1 MFLACYNFQLYLPCW
16 DGNPI
21 KRGHK
26 FVNETYSP
34 RVFNGI
40 LHYSVL
46 SDPSSNSA
54 PSIAQATVRKDSV
67 LVAQQLIQ
75 IDGVTQERLSGQT
88 LGNFEGVTQ
97 QFLTDAI
104 RSSGVKILDVIVS
117 PDVAESDV
125 TQKKRWLRLLQA
137 LANNG
142 TIGNETLADNYA
154 VSTGLNETA
163 TTNNN
168 LTNSSSNSK
177 QQQGQRSL
185 GLYTTIAGEYRPPPF
200 IDFNS
205 LVENSFNDKGDVST
219 KTYINDLKK
228 KDTHFANATAVKTE
242 PVKFPLPP
250 EIQSL
255 INKPGL
261 SQTTLYIIYGSCGSF
276 VLIVLLLLVIMWCR
290 KKRKQL
296 ASLKEEE
303 TEIEKFKY
311 AEEEESEY
319 REGPSYYAGRLPVD
333 SYHRLQASHRM
344 GMTTLPAQ

>member
-1 MFLACYNFQLYLPCW
+1 
-16 DGNPI
+16 
-21 KRGHK
+21 
-26 FVNETYSP
+26 
-34 RVFNGI
+34 
-40 LHYSVL
+40 L

-54 PSIAQATVRKDSV
+54 PSIAQATVKKDSV

-117 PDVAESDV
+117 PDVTDSDV
-125 TQKKRWLRLLQA
+125 TQKQRWLRLLRA

-163 TTNNN
+163 ATNDNV
-168 LTNSSSNSK
+168 TNATNNSK
-177 QQQGQRSL
+177 QQQQQQRSL

-219 KTYINDLKK
+219 KTFINDLKK

-242 PVKFPLPP
+242 SVKFPLPP

-276 VLIVLLLLVIMWCR
+276 VLIVLLLLVIMWYR

-303 TEIEKFKY
+303 NEFEKFKC
-311 AEEEESEY
+311 AEESEY
-319 REGPSYYAGRLPVD
+319 REGPSYYSGRLHID
-333 SYHRLQASHRM
+333 SYHRLQASHRV
-344 GMTTLPAQ
+344 GMTSLPAQ

>member
-1 MFLACYNFQLYLPCW
+1 
-16 DGNPI
+16 
-21 KRGHK
+21 
-26 FVNETYSP
+26 
-34 RVFNGI
+34 
-40 LHYSVL
+40 L

-117 PDVAESDV
+117 
-125 TQKKRWLRLLQA
+125 
-137 LANNG
+137 
-142 TIGNETLADNYA
+142 DNYA

>member
-1 MFLACYNFQLYLPCW
+1 
-16 DGNPI
+16 
-21 KRGHK
+21 
-26 FVNETYSP
+26 
-34 RVFNGI
+34 
-40 LHYSVL
+40 L

-54 PSIAQATVRKDSV
+54 PSIAQATVKKDSV

-117 PDVAESDV
+117 PDVTDSDV
-125 TQKKRWLRLLQA
+125 TQKQRWLRLLRA

-163 TTNNN
+163 ATNDNV
-168 LTNSSSNSK
+168 TNATNNSK
-177 QQQGQRSL
+177 QQQQQQQRSL

-219 KTYINDLKK
+219 KTFINDLKK

-242 PVKFPLPP
+242 SVKFPLPP

-276 VLIVLLLLVIMWCR
+276 VLIVLLLLVIIWYR

-303 TEIEKFKY
+303 NEIEKFKC
-311 AEEEESEY
+311 AEESEY
-319 REGPSYYAGRLPVD
+319 REGASYYSGRLHHVVW
-333 SYHRLQASHRM
+333 A
-344 GMTTLPAQ
+344 